1 MKLWSIAIGTLAL
14 VGSTMLNLSSEPFKY
29 KYEITANSNSAGDV
43 YNLYDYKERLID
55 VYDEH
60 FLALNEQKR
69 EEKLVNEISLFELDS
84 SCRAYYASGTIVV
97 LVGDAS
103 GMTISGDLR
112 SDSCDET
119 VLRTKIFIFDI
130 FR

>member
-1 MKLWSIAIGTLAL
+1 MKLWSIGLGAIAL
-14 VGSTMLNLSSEPFKY
+14 VASTMLNLSSEPFKY
-29 KYEITANSNSAGDV
+29 KYEITANSNSAGDI

-60 FLALNEQKR
+60 FLALNEKNR
-69 EEKLVNEISLFELDS
+69 EEKLVNEISLFKLDS
-84 SCRAYYASGTIVV
+84 LCRAYYASGTIVV